1 MDFIGLLALAHM
13 LHTYIVFHRCAQ
25 FRNEIIYRIRSTQW
39 QMIQSRKK
47 KPKNINERKM
57 LNLTVMCVGVN
68 RNKKNE
74 HEMNTNFSK

>member
-47 KPKNINERKM
+47 KTKKHKR
-57 LNLTVMCVGVN
+57 
-68 RNKKNE
+68 KKNAQFDC
-74 HEMNTNFSK
+74 HVCWS